1 MAGITG
7 RLVKGSV
14 WLSAARAI
22 DNVLATGSTFVLA
35 RYLAPADFGLV
46 ALGTTMLMIMTSV
59 TNLSLSEALIRHKAP
74 GESHFSAVFTLN
86 AARGLIL
93 GLILAA
99 AAYPMAVFYGDERL
113 VGVMLALSLSLFMRG
128 ITNPRRVM
136 LRRALVFHQEFTL
149 IVSQKFFGVVASV
162 IIAVI
167 YESYW
172 ALIVGILVTQLANII
187 VSYMVLPFWP
197 RITFQHMREL
207 LSFSGW
213 LTAGQIVNTLNWRFD
228 YLLIGKLLDA
238 TALGYYTLGNQL
250 AQLPT
255 REAIT
260 PLTQTIYPGFAKI
273 RNDPMR
279 LAAAYQRI
287 QALVTAIA
295 LPAGIGVAVIAD
307 PLVRL
312 TLGEKWAPVIFII
325 QSLASVFALQTLG
338 SLVQP
343 LGMAAGETRLLF
355 VRDTQMLLLR
365 MPIIAIALI
374 YFGLTGV
381 ILARIFTGLFGAF
394 VNMILVRRL
403 IGVSVVKQLAANL
416 RAFVAVAIMAAGV
429 TLALRELPYTTDHVT
444 LIVEI
449 GALVTLGAII
459 YCAATLALWLG
470 MNRPAGPETEIVTLL
485 SKVRSKLRPA

>member
-14 WLSAARAI
+14 WLSAARTI
-22 DNVLATGSTFVLA
+22 DNILATVSTFVLA
-35 RYLAPADFGLV
+35 RYLQPADFGLV

-59 TNLSLSEALIRHKAP
+59 TNLSLSEALIRHEDP

-86 AARGLIL
+86 ATRGLIL

-99 AAYPMAVFYGDERL
+99 VAYPMASFYDDPRL

-162 IIAVI
+162 VVAVI

-197 RITFQHMREL
+197 RITFRHMREL

-238 TALGYYTLGNQL
+238 TALGYYTLGSQL

-273 RNDPMR
+273 RNDPER
-279 LAAAYQRI
+279 LAAAYQRV

-312 TLGEKWAPVIFII
+312 TLGEKWTPVIFII
-325 QSLASVFALQTLG
+325 QALASVFALQTLG

-355 VRDTQMLLLR
+355 IRDTQMLLLR
-365 MPIIAIALI
+365 MPVIAIALVF
-374 YFGLTGV
+374 FGLTGV
-381 ILARIFTGLFGAF
+381 ILARIFTGLFGAL

-403 IGVSVVKQLAANL
+403 IGVTVVRQLTANL
-416 RAFVAVAIMAAGV
+416 RALIAVTIMAVGV
-429 TLALRELPYTTDHVT
+429 TVALRELPYATDHLM

-449 GALVTLGAII
+449 GILVTLGAVI
-459 YCAATLALWLG
+459 YCAATLALWLA
-470 MNRPAGPETEIVTLL
+470 MNRPSGPETEIVSLL

>member
-14 WLSAARAI
+14 WLSSARAI
-22 DNVLATGSTFVLA
+22 DNILATVSTFVLA
-35 RYLAPADFGLV
+35 RYLQPADFGLV
-46 ALGTTMLMIMTSV
+46 ALGTTMLMIITAV
-59 TNLSLSEALIRHKAP
+59 TNLSLSEALIRHEDP

-93 GLILAA
+93 ALILAV
-99 AAYPMAVFYGDERL
+99 AAYPMALFYVQPRL

-149 IVSQKFFGVVASV
+149 IVSQKFFGVVASIV
-162 IIAVI
+162 VAVV

-172 ALIVGILVTQLANII
+172 ALIVGILVTQFANII

-213 LTAGQIVNTLNWRFD
+213 LTAGQVVNQLNWRFD
-228 YLLIGKLLDA
+228 ILLIGKLLDA
-238 TALGYYTLGNQL
+238 TALGYYTLGSQL

-255 REAIT
+255 REAIA

-273 RNDPMR
+273 RNDPVR
-279 LAAAYQRI
+279 IAAAYQRV

-343 LGMAAGETRLLF
+343 LGMAKGETRLLF
-355 VRDTQMLLLR
+355 IRDMQMLIFR
-365 MPIIAIALI
+365 VPIIALALI
-374 YFGLTGV
+374 FYGLTGV
-381 ILARIFTGLFGAF
+381 VLARIVTGLFGAF
-394 VNMILVRRL
+394 VNMILIRRL
-403 IGVSVVKQLAANL
+403 IGVTVIKQLAANL
-416 RAFVAVAIMAAGV
+416 RALIAVGGMAAGV
-429 TLALRELPYTTDHVT
+429 TLALREMAYTTDHVI
-444 LIVEI
+444 LVMQI
-449 GALVTLGAII
+449 GILVTLGAII
-459 YCAATLALWLG
+459 YCTATMALWLA
-470 MNRPAGPETEIVTLL
+470 MNRPSGPETEIVNLL

>member
-7 RLVKGSV
+7 GLVKGSV
-14 WLSAARAI
+14 WLTSARMI
-22 DNVLATGSTFVLA
+22 DNILATVATFVLA
-35 RYLAPADFGLV
+35 RYLLPADFGLV
-46 ALGTTMLMIMTSV
+46 ALGTTMLAIMSSV
-59 TNLSLSEALIRHKAP
+59 TNLSLSEALIRHEDP

-86 AARGLIL
+86 AARGMIL
-93 GLILAA
+93 GLILAIA
-99 AAYPMAVFYGDERL
+99 AFPMAAFYEDPRL
-113 VGVMLALSLSLFMRG
+113 IGVMLALSLSLFLRG
-128 ITNPRRVM
+128 ITNPRRAM
-136 LRRALVFHQEFTL
+136 LRRALVFSQEFTL

-162 IIAVI
+162 VVAVV
-167 YESYW
+167 YQSYW
-172 ALIVGILVTQLANII
+172 ALILGILVTQFANIV

-250 AQLPT
+250 ALLPT

-273 RNDPMR
+273 RGDRVR
-279 LAAAYQRI
+279 LGVAYQRA

-312 TLGEKWAPVIFII
+312 TLGEKWTPVIFVI
-325 QSLASVFALQTLG
+325 QCLASVFALQTLG

-355 VRDTQMLLLR
+355 MRDTQMLLLR
-365 MPIIAIALI
+365 VPIIAGALI
-374 YFGLTGV
+374 YYGLTGV

-394 VNMILVRRL
+394 VNMVLVQRL
-403 IGVSVVKQLAANL
+403 IGVSVAKQLAANL
-416 RAFVAVAIMAAGV
+416 RALVAVAVMALGV
-429 TLALRELPYTTDHVT
+429 TVVLRELPDTTDHMT
-444 LIVEI
+444 LIMYVGI
-449 GALVTLGAII
+449 LVTLGAII
-459 YCAATLALWLG
+459 YCVATFIFWLA
-470 MNRPAGPETEIVTLL
+470 MNRPPGPETEIVNLL
-485 SKVRSKLRPA
+485 SRVRSKLRPA